1 MGRMARGRGGILL
14 PVCPVTVSY
23 VVFFLFFLHMAST
36 FFIMSFSRDGLDLQ
50 ASNIIGPYNH
60 LYCSRKPLHLL
71 PFCMLYLSHYHC
83 APPQLCVSNLAL
95 SPHAWPHWLLVP
107 FLSLP
112 SSLDKHFFPSVL
124 VTKGSSALGL
134 TIYDTVTPISAHR
147 GPP

>member
-14 PVCPVTVSY
+14 PVCPVKQHCFLPFLSSHDINLLY
-23 VVFFLFFLHMAST
+23 NVVLARWTGS
-36 FFIMSFSRDGLDLQ
+36 
-50 ASNIIGPYNH
+50 SNIIGSYNH

-112 SSLDKHFFPSVL
+112 SSLDKHFPPSVL
-124 VTKGSSALGL
+124 VTKGSYALGL
-134 TIYDTVTPISAHR
+134 TIHDTVTPISAHR